1 MQTAPT
7 DHARRALTSLED
19 WWALFGVEA
28 PPAAPAR
35 PAASTALPPHA
46 SATAR
51 PAAPQA
57 DPDAD
62 GPALAASAGTL
73 EALRAALER
82 FSGCP
87 LKSTAKNLVFSRG
100 TGACG
105 VMIVGEAPGR
115 EEDEQG
121 APFVGK
127 SGRLLDAMF
136 SAIGIARDDLYVTN
150 IVNWRPPGNRKPSDA
165 EIEACRPFIERHVAL
180 VKPKVIVL
188 AGGVSAATLLRTPDG
203 IMSLRGRWRIY
214 ERDGISV
221 PALPVFH
228 PAFLL
233 RRPAEK
239 AKAWLDMLEVKAKL
253 KTL

>member
-1 MQTAPT
+1 M
-7 DHARRALTSLED
+7 
-19 WWALFGVEA
+19 FGVEPA
-28 PPAAPAR
+28 PSLPQTRPQTPAAAPALQAGT
-35 PAASTALPPHA
+35 PAR
-46 SATAR
+46 AT
-51 PAAPQA
+51 PQA

-62 GPALAASAGTL
+62 GPGLAAAAGTL
-73 EALRAALER
+73 EALRAALQR

-87 LKSTAKNLVFSRG
+87 LKSGAKNLVFSRG
-100 TGACG
+100 TGASG

-136 SAIGIARDDLYVTN
+136 SAIGIERDDLYVTN

-165 EIEACRPFIERHVAL
+165 EIEACRPFVERHVAL
-180 VKPKVIVL
+180 VKPKVLVM
-188 AGGVSAATLLRTPDG
+188 AGGVSASALLRTSEG
-203 IMSLRGRWRIY
+203 IMSLRGRWRNY
-214 ERDGISV
+214 ERDGASI

-239 AKAWLDMLEVKAKL
+239 AKAWRDMLEIKAKL
-253 KTL
+253 KSL